1 MPKNRDATGIGKSKL
16 EAYRCGSRGS
26 RSRDCS
32 KNVIVSHK
40 RRGISRSWSRH
51 VLNPFARFAVNDA
64 EDGLAGAVCRGYIK
78 SIVAG
83 VVPNLIATAHLRDHI
98 DDMAI
103 DGIHNVRSPARRYEE
118 ALKWPEHDA
127 IHPAGAAG
135 YRIFLRHPHAPG
147 IDDSHVWRRGRYS
160 NEEPVKLVVP
170 PWLFQACS
178 VG

>member
-40 RRGISRSWSRH
+40 RRDVSDPWSRH
-51 VLNPFARFAVNDA
+51 VLNQCARIAVNDA
-64 EDGLAGAVCRGYIK
+64 EDGLAGTVGRSYVK

-83 VVPNLIATAHLRDHI
+83 VVPNLIATADLRDHI
-98 DDMAI
+98 DDTPI
-103 DGIHNVRSPARRYEE
+103 DGVHDVRSPARRYEQ

-127 IHPAGAAG
+127 IHAAGAGG
-135 YRIFLRHPHAPG
+135 YPIFLGYAYAAGGEEIHEG
-147 IDDSHVWRRGRYS
+147 LGRRLGH
-160 NEEPVKLVVP
+160 EELVQCGVA
-170 PWLFQACS
+170 LVLDQT
-178 VG
+178 

>member
-16 EAYRCGSRGS
+16 EAYRCGSRSG

-78 SIVAG
+78 PV
-83 VVPNLIATAHLRDHI
+83 
-98 DDMAI
+98 
-103 DGIHNVRSPARRYEE
+103 SPAFEPTLF
-118 ALKWPEHDA
+118 ATPTL
-127 IHPAGAAG
+127 
-135 YRIFLRHPHAPG
+135 RILFMIMPSKG
-147 IDDSHVWRRGRYS
+147 II
-160 NEEPVKLVVP
+160 K
-170 PWLFQACS
+170 
-178 VG
+178 